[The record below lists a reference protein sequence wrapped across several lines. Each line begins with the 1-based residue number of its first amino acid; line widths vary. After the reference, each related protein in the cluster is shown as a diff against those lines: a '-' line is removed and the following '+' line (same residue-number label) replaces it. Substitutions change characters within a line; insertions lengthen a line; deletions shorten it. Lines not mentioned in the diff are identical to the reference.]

1 MLEDVTYIMEKC
13 AHGAL
18 FRSFFKFPQKRKRIF
33 ANTYV
38 QFGKY
43 AHVFPQIFL
52 RISVNKFSAGLWKAV
67 RLPKTASAGA
77 FPHGI
82 KSRGHLQ

>member
-13 AHGAL
+13 AQGAL
-18 FRSFFKFPQKRKRIF
+18 FRSFFQIS

-38 QFGKY
+38 HFGKY

-77 FPHGI
+77 FSHGI